1 MNKTDLFQIWNYDG
15 KILYHEIIEAT
26 EDFSA
31 RYCIGMGGSGNV
43 YRAMLSTGQIVAIK
57 KLEHASNGYGDMIVP
72 KSFRNEIRALTEI
85 RHRNIVKLYGFCSHA
100 NCSFFIYEYLERG
113 SLAKVLGSMEHAK
126 ELDWSK
132 RINVIRAV
140 ANALSYMHHDCLPP
154 IVHQDISS
162 KNILLDLEYE
172 ARVSDFGIAKLLKLN
187 SANCTSLAGTHGYI
201 APELAYTTKVTEKCD
216 VYSFG
221 VLTLEVLMGRHPGDL
236 TFSLFSSSSSSP
248 SSVGQNILVKDV
260 LDNRLPP
267 LTPQVADEVVVIVKL
282 APKCLHQTPQ
292 SRPTMQQV
300 SQELLSCKAPSPYLF
315 YKITLGQLLNGE
327 L

>member
-1 MNKTDLFQIWNYDG
+1 MVILISTLLSLLGATFLIFTFIGIAYHIIHRKTRDTEIVGEEQVLRDEVVQAMNKTDLFQIWNYDG

-154 IVHQDISS
+154 IVHRDISS

-201 APELAYTTKVTEKCD
+201 APGNFLKPILFNKHASSFTTCT
-216 VYSFG
+216 
-221 VLTLEVLMGRHPGDL
+221 
-236 TFSLFSSSSSSP
+236 
-248 SSVGQNILVKDV
+248 
-260 LDNRLPP
+260 
-267 LTPQVADEVVVIVKL
+267 
-282 APKCLHQTPQ
+282 
-292 SRPTMQQV
+292 
-300 SQELLSCKAPSPYLF
+300 
-315 YKITLGQLLNGE
+315 
-327 L
+327 